1 MGMEKYIA
9 VVRRGQVLRLA
20 VDNII
25 YIMKVGRKVRIVS
38 TDGQW
43 EYYERMENLL
53 PFLDSR
59 FYVCLRV
66 LAVNLERVEKME
78 NQTIFFQNGESYR
91 LGRDNYVRVR
101 QQYAARLK
109 HLI

>member
-1 MGMEKYIA
+1 MEKYIA

-43 EYYERMENLL
+43 EYYERMENWVRAMFRS
-53 PFLDSR
+53 PMSR
-59 FYVCLRV
+59 
-66 LAVNLERVEKME
+66 
-78 NQTIFFQNGESYR
+78 
-91 LGRDNYVRVR
+91 
-101 QQYAARLK
+101 ARRPARP
-109 HLI
+109 

>member
-1 MGMEKYIA
+1 MEKYIA
-9 VVRRGQVLRLA
+9 VVKRGQVLRLA

-25 YIMKVGRKVRIVS
+25 YIMKIGRN
-38 TDGQW
+38 
-43 EYYERMENLL
+43 ERMENLL

-66 LAVNLERVEKME
+66 LAVNLERVDRME
-78 NQTIFFQNGESYR
+78 NQTIFFQNGDSYR